1 MDVSAPVNLSGL
13 LDDAKCF
20 ELVRQHRWP
29 VGVRC
34 PGCDSSTVI
43 RLGLRAGVYRIGQR
57 TEFIAALLVLWRLRY
72 ALSLLDLSE
81 MFQAGWFHLLSRD

>member
-1 MDVSAPVNLSGL
+1 
-13 LDDAKCF
+13 
-20 ELVRQHRWP
+20 
-29 VGVRC
+29 
-34 PGCDSSTVI
+34 
-43 RLGLRAGVYRIGQR
+43 LRAGVYRIGQR